1 MSEAKGHVLFFPYP
15 LQGHI
20 NPMIQL
26 AKRLSKQGLTITL
39 IIASKDHRE
48 PYTSDDYS
56 ITVHTIHDGFFT
68 HEHPHAKFVDLDRF
82 NNSTSRSLTDFIS
95 SAKLSANPPK
105 ALIYDPF
112 MPFALDV
119 AKDLGL
125 YVVAY
130 FTQPWLASLVYYH
143 INEGTYEV
151 PVDRHENPILASF
164 PGFPLLSQDDLPS
177 FACEKG
183 SYPLLHEFVVRQF
196 SNLRR
201 ADCILC
207 NTFGQLEPKVVKWMN
222 DQWPVKNIGP
232 VVPSKYLD
240 NRLPED
246 KDYELQNSKTEPD
259 ESVLNWLGN
268 RPAKSVVYVAFGTLV
283 ALSDKQMKETAM
295 AIKKTGYHFLWS
307 VRESERSKLPSGF
320 IEEAE
325 EKDCGLVAKWFPQ
338 LEVLAHESIGCFVSH
353 CGWNSTLE
361 ALCLGVP
368 MVGMP
373 QWTDQPTNAK
383 FIEDV
388 WKIGVRVK
396 ADGEGF
402 LSKEEIGRCIVEVM
416 EGERGKEMRKNA
428 EKLKVLAREA
438 ISEGGNSDKNID
450 EFVALL
456 GITTSLSVKF

>member
-1 MSEAKGHVLFFPYP
+1 MGKTKGHVLFFPYP

-26 AKRLSKQGLTITL
+26 GKRLSRKGLTVTL

-48 PYTSDDYS
+48 PYTDDDYS
-56 ITVHTIHDGFFT
+56 ITVQTIHDGFLP
-68 HEHPHAKFVDLDRF
+68 HEHPHAKFNDFERF
-82 NNSTSRSLTDFIS
+82 NTSTARTLADFIS
-95 SAKLSANPPK
+95 REKLSDNPPK
-105 ALIYDPF
+105 AMIYDPF
-112 MPFALDV
+112 VPFGLDV
-119 AKDLGL
+119 AKELGL

-130 FTQPWLASLVYYH
+130 FTQPWLASLIYYH
-143 INEGTYEV
+143 INEGTYDV
-151 PVDRHENPILASF
+151 PIDRYENPILASF
-164 PGFPLLSQDDLPS
+164 PAFPLLSQNDLPS

-183 SYPLLHEFVVRQF
+183 SYPLIFNCVVSQF

-207 NTFGQLEPKVVKWMN
+207 NTFDQLEPKVVKWMN

-232 VVPSKYLD
+232 VIPSKFLD

-246 KDYELQNSKTEPD
+246 KDYDLGDFKTEPD
-259 ESVLNWLGN
+259 ESVLSWLEN
-268 RPAKSVVYVAFGTLV
+268 KPAKSVVYVAFGTLV
-283 ALSDKQMKETAM
+283 ALSEKQMKETAM
-295 AIKKTGYHFLWS
+295 AIRQTGYNFLWS

-320 IEEAE
+320 IEEAL
-325 EKDCGLVAKWFPQ
+325 EKDCGLVAKWVPQ
-338 LEVLAHESIGCFVSH
+338 LEVLAHESIGCFVTH

-368 MVGMP
+368 LVGMP

-396 ADGEGF
+396 TDGEGF
-402 LSKEEIGRCIVEVM
+402 TSKEEIARRVVEVM
-416 EGERGKEMRKNA
+416 EGERVKEMRKNV
-428 EKLKVLAREA
+428 ERLKVLAREA
-438 ISEGGNSDKNID
+438 ISEGGSSDKNID
-450 EFVALL
+450 EFFALL
-456 GITTSLSVKF
+456 S